1 MGLSSG
7 PLTTRSRR
15 PTDMR
20 KVREVLRL
28 RHELDVSAREIALSV
43 GVARSSVAE

>member
-1 MGLSSG
+1 
-7 PLTTRSRR
+7 
-15 PTDMR
+15 MR